1 LFEVEILAVRFFAIH
16 TLSML
21 SLSLDKIQAFIN
33 RIIHFFSA
41 TFNVGK
47 LVLVMDI
54 ADKFEDTKLV
64 IRRRKS
70 KKD

>member
-1 LFEVEILAVRFFAIH
+1 
-16 TLSML
+16 ML